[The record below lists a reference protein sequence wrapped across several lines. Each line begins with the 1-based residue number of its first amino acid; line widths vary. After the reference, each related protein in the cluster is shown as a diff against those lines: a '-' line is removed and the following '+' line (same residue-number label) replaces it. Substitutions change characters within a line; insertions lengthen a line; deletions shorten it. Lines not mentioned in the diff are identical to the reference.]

1 MGTWDSGTDSP
12 EERPEQAAEVNDRDA
27 DTQPIRTMPD
37 QTTDRT
43 AGETTDEDETADG
56 SSPDP
61 AHGVEAADP
70 EEDFGIGS
78 REKDTVAPP
87 SGRMR
92 STPIPPVE

>member
-1 MGTWDSGTDSP
+1 MKSSKLNPFWLGPALLVAMPVWC
-12 EERPEQAAEVNDRDA
+12 Q
-27 DTQPIRTMPD
+27 QPAVAPD
-37 QTTDRT
+37 QTTDLAT
-43 AGETTDEDETADG
+43 GETADDDETGDG